1 VKDAANGTPPG
12 GFQVLVVEDDAQ
24 LRRFL
29 RVTLGV
35 NGYRVVE
42 ATTGAEAIA
51 FCKSRRPDLVMLD
64 LGLPDVD
71 GVAVVEELRRWFG
84 SPIVVV
90 SARQQEDD
98 KVKALDAGANDYLT
112 KPFGTSELLAR
123 LRAALRPTH
132 RIGTEPEQGVFVSGE
147 LRVDRDR
154 YEVSVR
160 GQPVKLTPLEYR
172 LLHALVRNA
181 GKVVT
186 RRQLLREVWGETHV
200 EEAHYLR
207 VYMSSLRRKVEENP
221 ARPRWLVTE
230 QNVGY
235 RLRTE

>member
-1 VKDAANGTPPG
+1 
-12 GFQVLVVEDDAQ
+12 
-24 LRRFL
+24 
-29 RVTLGV
+29 
-35 NGYRVVE
+35 
-42 ATTGAEAIA
+42 
-51 FCKSRRPDLVMLD
+51 MLD